1 MWTAP
6 KHRKL
11 GIGRLLVNEVLNWA
25 RGRNARELQLMVTSN
40 NEPAIRFYQRLGFTE
55 TGRTEPYPKLSSNTR
70 CRDRFHKGLRSRHCT
85 MWFVHAM
92 PLFLCD
98 PESIAKGLVNVRA
111 LPDARSGGAVK
122 VGR

>member
-1 MWTAP
+1 
-6 KHRKL
+6 
-11 GIGRLLVNEVLNWA
+11 
-25 RGRNARELQLMVTSN
+25 LQLMVTSN
-40 NEPAIRFYQRLGFTE
+40 NEPANRFYQRLGFTE

-111 LPDARSGGAVK
+111 LPDARSGGA
-122 VGR
+122 